1 MVLALYPFR
10 EMTASLRRWILT
22 SSIIGDGVA
31 MGKRLRWALLFFLL
45 LIAALGRAAPLQ
57 PSKPLTL
64 NQLTSPASPVSRSEL
79 TTLLER
85 ESEQTRREIRALRP
99 SLFDKALPAIA
110 AIFAALATSMAA
122 YLLQRARLRFDN
134 ESAFQKAGVEAIS
147 VIKNFRSRQL
157 NEFYAPLQALLK
169 QSHVL
174 RDELYQRLRAA
185 PPSGVGLEMRDEEKA
200 FSGSSLYIQHPG
212 LDFKPFRLIDEM
224 GFIQKQCPHLVPNV
238 AAIVAVNDHVARL
251 LLDKIGL
258 VRTESTELSGVLGQF
273 LAHKSI
279 LDEIVG
285 AASQTGSKATPLG
298 YTTAFPRNLSALV
311 AADCE
316 WLRSD
321 LALWEQQAIAWMT
334 QVGTRRKRNA
344 GRAAVEVRPA

>member
-1 MVLALYPFR
+1 
-10 EMTASLRRWILT
+10 
-22 SSIIGDGVA
+22 
-31 MGKRLRWALLFFLL
+31 
-45 LIAALGRAAPLQ
+45 
-57 PSKPLTL
+57 
-64 NQLTSPASPVSRSEL
+64 
-79 TTLLER
+79 
-85 ESEQTRREIRALRP
+85 
-99 SLFDKALPAIA
+99 
-110 AIFAALATSMAA
+110 MAA
-122 YLLQRARLRFDN
+122 YLLQRARLRFDR

-147 VIKNFRSRQL
+147 VIKSFRSRQL

-185 PPSGVGLEMRDEEKA
+185 PPPGVGLEMRDEEKA

-212 LDFKPFRLIDEM
+212 MDFKPFRLIDEM
-224 GFIQKQCPHLVPNV
+224 SFIQKQCPHLVPNV
-238 AAIVAVNDHVARL
+238 AAIVAVNDHVAKL

-258 VRTESTELSGVLGQF
+258 VRPESSELSGVLGQF

-285 AASQTGSKATPLG
+285 AASQAGSKATPLG
-298 YTTAFPRNLSALV
+298 YTTAFPRNLNALV

-321 LALWEQQAIAWMT
+321 LALWEQQATAWMT
-334 QVGTRRKRNA
+334 QVRTRRKSNA
-344 GRAAVEVRPA
+344 GRVAVEARPA